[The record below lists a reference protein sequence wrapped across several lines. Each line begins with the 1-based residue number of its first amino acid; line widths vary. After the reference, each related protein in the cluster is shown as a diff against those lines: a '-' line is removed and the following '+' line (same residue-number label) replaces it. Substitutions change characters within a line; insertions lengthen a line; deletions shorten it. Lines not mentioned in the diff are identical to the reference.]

1 MRSDEAQFESSLMV
15 FAALT
20 AVALV
25 VWGWFDFHNGGGI
38 LLNHV
43 GVGVISIL
51 VGLLWLVIAAAG
63 GRAGEV
69 AHFSSAGFIAIGIG
83 IALSQPDSYRGLSLI
98 AVAVALGAYLLW
110 HAFIVAIRRTE
121 GRERPSHDVAYQ
133 SLLVVWLVAFAATL
147 DIHMAIRLGAI
158 MVLIAWVVVPLS
170 ADWGAMFTRLW
181 GGMLVQH
188 TQNASASSIDT
199 SAYENDQASPSDE
212 DLLEAVQNDEHKA
225 RMMAIRE
232 YIKSQFENRWQPI
245 RFDQM
250 VYEAPS
256 YVTYVLRKP
265 DDISYPEILKHEMN
279 IASKL
284 RIDDEL
290 MHLSAATKLGA
301 ILIQITRENKKVLWY
316 DDPRMI
322 AAREEMDSPQD
333 QFRVVLG
340 LDSFSNPVSLDIA
353 SRDTP
358 HVLLCGKAGSGK
370 SSTLHTILS
379 QLLERNSP
387 EDARLMFI
395 DGKRVTAAF
404 YAKMRHLWQPV
415 VTNLDNAP
423 QALETVANEVDRR
436 MEEFEKMDPVVT
448 NIQTWNRRFP
458 AERLPCLFLV
468 IDEATMLASPKEA
481 PSSLVEAYS
490 KYVGHVA
497 ARGRAAGVYLILATQ
512 RPSVENLG
520 ANVVG
525 QISQRVVHKLS
536 KLSES
541 TMALN
546 ATSNDNSALKLSKS
560 GDALLTD
567 GGTTTRFSSAYLP
580 EDAERGHIN
589 VPAKIKQ
596 IIEKWGANDF

>member
-1 MRSDEAQFESSLMV
+1 
-15 FAALT
+15 
-20 AVALV
+20 
-25 VWGWFDFHNGGGI
+25 
-38 LLNHV
+38 
-43 GVGVISIL
+43 
-51 VGLLWLVIAAAG
+51 
-63 GRAGEV
+63 
-69 AHFSSAGFIAIGIG
+69 
-83 IALSQPDSYRGLSLI
+83 
-98 AVAVALGAYLLW
+98 
-110 HAFIVAIRRTE
+110 
-121 GRERPSHDVAYQ
+121 
-133 SLLVVWLVAFAATL
+133 
-147 DIHMAIRLGAI
+147 
-158 MVLIAWVVVPLS
+158 
-170 ADWGAMFTRLW
+170 
-181 GGMLVQH
+181 
-188 TQNASASSIDT
+188 
-199 SAYENDQASPSDE
+199 
-212 DLLEAVQNDEHKA
+212 
-225 RMMAIRE
+225 
-232 YIKSQFENRWQPI
+232 
-245 RFDQM
+245 
-250 VYEAPS
+250 
-256 YVTYVLRKP
+256 
-265 DDISYPEILKHEMN
+265 
-279 IASKL
+279 
-284 RIDDEL
+284 
-290 MHLSAATKLGA
+290 
-301 ILIQITRENKKVLWY
+301 
-316 DDPRMI
+316 
-322 AAREEMDSPQD
+322 
-333 QFRVVLG
+333 
-340 LDSFSNPVSLDIA
+340 
-353 SRDTP
+353 
-358 HVLLCGKAGSGK
+358 
-370 SSTLHTILS
+370 
-379 QLLERNSP
+379 
-387 EDARLMFI
+387 MFI